1 MRRGSGAFLL
11 WLAVVSLL
19 FVSCG
24 GDEDPASENPDQTAA
39 QDDASKKLDP
49 KKELP
54 EPEPE
59 PVVIPDPNGIYLPL
73 ENKEEKNGKPVYSN
87 GEGFFM
93 WFNGS
98 IWKISDKI
106 GAGRTISTGKTDIND
121 KWSRGKSSH
130 YPTNASQK
138 EALFSLAV
146 ACQGSSDNHNAIRLF
161 EKYVADYKGDSRL
174 PEAYLSLGDLTI
186 SVVKKDEQPTYEQIN
201 KARTNYA
208 FVRDAE
214 QVSIRLINDATFNE
228 GGLLE
233 RIADNPEGVVAEI
246 LPVADE
252 YATDVHYPTGSLV
265 FHKDS
270 KKFYFAHAPANM
282 GVELSDKSSWKELS
296 FPDKDNDGEL
306 SKTEFSNV
314 PMLKE
319 ASFGKADLNDND
331 RVDYGETFEVVSQ
344 LLYADMESLFREYS
358 KVQSGKEGV
367 QLSQATQKIGF
378 ACEKQGRPSEMLE
391 MYFKDIKKYGNDP
404 MNVGVDGI
412 LKKYSSK
419 FKEYDDLYGKTLDL
433 LEKLQTPAQPVT
445 FTYRNRKGVED
456 TISGTVEEILKD
468 RRKLLPYLK
477 SSFEGM
483 DPDIYTEVTKLRT
496 AIFVNPDH
504 ASKFKGYLKKY
515 KGLRSNF
522 PSELSPAVAFAGLFK
537 EAKDSGERALEFRM
551 RAVLD
556 KIGST
561 AGGSYSPKVTDFPY
575 ASPAVLVWIANKFI
589 AQESTPEAVLAME
602 RLTQVFGETGGE
614 FLFDAYYVL
623 GRASEKVK
631 DYAEAANFYDVALTN
646 SIGHELDND
655 ARIRRGHAFFKVAKA
670 TKSASAF
677 EKAYSSFEEVRKDSE
692 TNLELR
698 AQCSFMMGECRKSSE
713 RPAKYRE
720 AAFLYL
726 ETTLNFPSAVEWVPK
741 AFDQAISCFE
751 QTGPPS
757 QITLV
762 NKQYVA
768 WQRKFLK

>member
-1 MRRGSGAFLL
+1 
-11 WLAVVSLL
+11 
-19 FVSCG
+19 
-24 GDEDPASENPDQTAA
+24 
-39 QDDASKKLDP
+39 
-49 KKELP
+49 
-54 EPEPE
+54 
-59 PVVIPDPNGIYLPL
+59 
-73 ENKEEKNGKPVYSN
+73 
-87 GEGFFM
+87 
-93 WFNGS
+93 
-98 IWKISDKI
+98 
-106 GAGRTISTGKTDIND
+106 
-121 KWSRGKSSH
+121 
-130 YPTNASQK
+130 
-138 EALFSLAV
+138 
-146 ACQGSSDNHNAIRLF
+146 
-161 EKYVADYKGDSRL
+161 
-174 PEAYLSLGDLTI
+174 
-186 SVVKKDEQPTYEQIN
+186 
-201 KARTNYA
+201 
-208 FVRDAE
+208 
-214 QVSIRLINDATFNE
+214 
-228 GGLLE
+228 
-233 RIADNPEGVVAEI
+233 
-246 LPVADE
+246 
-252 YATDVHYPTGSLV
+252 
-265 FHKDS
+265 
-270 KKFYFAHAPANM
+270 
-282 GVELSDKSSWKELS
+282 
-296 FPDKDNDGEL
+296 
-306 SKTEFSNV
+306 
-314 PMLKE
+314 
-319 ASFGKADLNDND
+319 
-331 RVDYGETFEVVSQ
+331 
-344 LLYADMESLFREYS
+344 
-358 KVQSGKEGV
+358 
-367 QLSQATQKIGF
+367 
-378 ACEKQGRPSEMLE
+378 
-391 MYFKDIKKYGNDP
+391 
-404 MNVGVDGI
+404 
-412 LKKYSSK
+412 
-419 FKEYDDLYGKTLDL
+419 
-433 LEKLQTPAQPVT
+433 
-445 FTYRNRKGVED
+445 
-456 TISGTVEEILKD
+456 
-468 RRKLLPYLK
+468 
-477 SSFEGM
+477 M

-504 ASKFKGYLKKY
+504 ASKFRGYLKKY

-561 AGGSYSPKVTDFPY
+561 AGGGYSPKVTDFPY

-631 DYAEAANFYDVALTN
+631 DYAEAANFFDVALTN